1 MCWIHWCRGHLLL
14 ERFNQIFFLSAP
26 LAKMDEE
33 EEETTNLDPPSNDDL
48 LSCSPV
54 WDSDEEE
61 VRMHVLLLQADWAK
75 PMRKRKVLTARA
87 KRQKFA
93 KILRRFRRGD
103 GEAKTCPSQMP
114 YALDVGAPNVEL
126 LDLSRPELPPAPA
139 Y

>member
-1 MCWIHWCRGHLLL
+1 
-14 ERFNQIFFLSAP
+14 
-26 LAKMDEE
+26 MDEE